1 MNLWLR
7 LIWALLR
14 AWRLAPIEPGAV
26 IERHMRVWP
35 GDLDINGHMNNGRYL
50 TIIDLMLVE
59 YFVRSGFARVMLK
72 AGWRPMSGG
81 ALISYR
87 KGLQP
92 GQRYR
97 LRFALVAANE
107 AWNFMRFEF
116 LREDGA
122 LCAAGYM
129 KGAAVGKQGLVP
141 NVESYG
147 RLGRSFETKPLP
159 LAVQS
164 WLSAEQAVVLESGQM
179 ASPTAPSQRD

>member
-1 MNLWLR
+1 MNLWFR

-14 AWRLAPIEPGAV
+14 AWRLPTIAPGAV
-26 IERHMRVWP
+26 IERRMRVWP
-35 GDLDINGHMNNGRYL
+35 GDLDLNGHMNNGRYL

-59 YFVRSGFARVMLK
+59 YFVRSGFARVMLQ

-81 ALISYR
+81 AVITYR

-97 LRFALVAANE
+97 LRFALAAANE

-116 LREDGA
+116 VREDGT

-129 KGAAVGKQGLVP
+129 KGAAVGKAGLVP
-141 NVESYG
+141 NQESYG
-147 RLGRSFETKPLP
+147 RLGQTFEPGVLP
-159 LAVQS
+159 PAVAQ
-164 WLSAEQAVVLESGQM
+164 WLDAERLLMADAM
-179 ASPTAPSQRD
+179 PASPRLPA